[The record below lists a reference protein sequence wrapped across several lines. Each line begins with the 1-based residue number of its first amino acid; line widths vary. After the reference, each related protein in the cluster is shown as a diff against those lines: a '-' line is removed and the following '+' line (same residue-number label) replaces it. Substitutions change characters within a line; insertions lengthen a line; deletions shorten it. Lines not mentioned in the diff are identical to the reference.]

1 MKDVD
6 LNLESTRLRGEE
18 ATANSLNED
27 IVVEQSLGS
36 WDNEKA
42 DETGAKDEARLW
54 GAGDSQLWAYNYHPG
69 S

>member
-42 DETGAKDEARLW
+42 DETGAKDEARL
-54 GAGDSQLWAYNYHPG
+54 
-69 S
+69 